1 MGKYQIPMRQSLPIE
16 TPPNPTQQ
24 QMDSANLLE
33 NKAVVV
39 TGGSR
44 GIGRSIVLTLAA
56 QGADVT
62 FLYCNNEAAANETLA
77 AAAGLSGTVK
87 AKRVDVRNAE
97 SCEQAIDEIA
107 EDTGKID
114 ILVNSAGII
123 RDNILGLLTN
133 DDIQEVLATNVVG
146 VFNVLRPVIPY
157 MVSKR
162 RGKIINISS
171 VAGEKGGR
179 GQTNYAASKGAINA
193 LTKALAVELAPR
205 NILVNCV
212 APGVI
217 ETEMTEAIRQQAGDV
232 VKSRILLGRFGQ
244 PEDVA
249 NVVLFFASSLSD
261 YVTGQVLHVD
271 GGFKMS

>member
-1 MGKYQIPMRQSLPIE
+1 MRQSLPIE

-24 QMDSANLLE
+24 RMDSANLLE
-33 NKAVVV
+33 NKAVIV

-62 FLYCNNEAAANETLA
+62 FLYCSNEAAANETLA
-77 AAAGLSGTVK
+77 AAADLSGTVKAAGTVK

-107 EDTGKID
+107 EDAGKID

>member
-1 MGKYQIPMRQSLPIE
+1 MSQSLPIE
-16 TPPNPTQQ
+16 TPPKPSQQ
-24 QMDSANLLE
+24 RMDSANLLE

-62 FLYCNNEAAANETLA
+62 FLYCSNEAAANETLA
-77 AAAGLSGTVK
+77 AAAELSGTVKAGGTVK

-107 EDTGKID
+107 EDAGKID

>member
-1 MGKYQIPMRQSLPIE
+1 MGQSLPIE
-16 TPPNPTQQ
+16 TPPKPTQQ
-24 QMDSANLLE
+24 RMDSANLLE

-77 AAAGLSGTVK
+77 AAAELSGTVK
-87 AKRVDVRNAE
+87 AKRVDVRNAD

-107 EDTGKID
+107 EDAGKID

>member
-1 MGKYQIPMRQSLPIE
+1 MRQSLPIE

-24 QMDSANLLE
+24 RMDSANLLE
-33 NKAVVV
+33 NKAVIV

-56 QGADVT
+56 QGADVK

-77 AAAGLSGTVK
+77 AAADLSGTSKAAGTVK

-107 EDTGKID
+107 EEAGKID

>member
-1 MGKYQIPMRQSLPIE
+1 MNVTDQLKGK
-16 TPPNPTQQ
+16 T
-24 QMDSANLLE
+24 
-33 NKAVVV
+33 VVV

-44 GIGRSIVLTLAA
+44 GIGKSIVLTLAA
-56 QGADVT
+56 QGANVT
-62 FLYCNNEAAANETLA
+62 FLYRSNEVAANATLEAAGA
-77 AAAGLSGTVK
+77 LSGMVI
-87 AKRVDVRNAE
+87 AKKVDIRDDEGSKKV
-97 SCEQAIDEIA
+97 IDEIA
-107 EDTGKID
+107 DGSDKID
-114 ILVNSAGII
+114 ILVNNAGII
-123 RDNILGLLTN
+123 RDNILGLMTN
-133 DDIQEVLATNVVG
+133 EELSEVLSTNVTG
-146 VFNVLRPVIPY
+146 VFNVLRSIIPY
-157 MVSKR
+157 MISQR
-162 RGKIINISS
+162 SGRIINISS

-217 ETEMTEAIRQQAGDV
+217 DTEMTEVIKKEACDV

-261 YVTGQVLHVD
+261 YVTGQVLNVD
-271 GGFKMS
+271 GGFKMN

>member
-1 MGKYQIPMRQSLPIE
+1 MNVTDLLKGK
-16 TPPNPTQQ
+16 T
-24 QMDSANLLE
+24 
-33 NKAVVV
+33 VVV

-56 QGADVT
+56 QGANVT
-62 FLYCNNEAAANETLA
+62 FLYRSNEVAANATLV
-77 AAAGLSGTVK
+77 AAGALSGVVI
-87 AKRVDVRNAE
+87 AKKVDIRDDEGSKKV
-97 SCEQAIDEIA
+97 IDEIA
-107 EDTGKID
+107 EGSDKID
-114 ILVNSAGII
+114 ILVNNAGII
-123 RDNILGLLTN
+123 RDNILGLMTN
-133 DDIQEVLATNVVG
+133 EELSEVLSTNVTG
-146 VFNVLRPVIPY
+146 VFNVLRSIIPY
-157 MVSKR
+157 MISQKSGR
-162 RGKIINISS
+162 IINISS

-217 ETEMTEAIRQQAGDV
+217 DTEMTEVIKKEAGDV

-261 YVTGQVLHVD
+261 YVTGQVLNVD
-271 GGFKMS
+271 GGFKMN

>member
-1 MGKYQIPMRQSLPIE
+1 MNVTDLLKGK
-16 TPPNPTQQ
+16 T
-24 QMDSANLLE
+24 
-33 NKAVVV
+33 VVV

-56 QGADVT
+56 QGANVT
-62 FLYCNNEAAANETLA
+62 FLYRSNEVAANATLEAAGA
-77 AAAGLSGTVK
+77 LSGVVI
-87 AKRVDVRNAE
+87 AKKVDIRDDEGSKKV
-97 SCEQAIDEIA
+97 IDEIA
-107 EDTGKID
+107 DGSDKID
-114 ILVNSAGII
+114 ILVNNAGII
-123 RDNILGLLTN
+123 RDNILGLMTN
-133 DDIQEVLATNVVG
+133 EELSEVLSTNVTG
-146 VFNVLRPVIPY
+146 VFNVLRSIIPY
-157 MVSKR
+157 MISQR
-162 RGKIINISS
+162 SGRIINISS

-217 ETEMTEAIRQQAGDV
+217 DTEMTEVIKKEAGDV

-261 YVTGQVLHVD
+261 YVTGQVLNVD
-271 GGFKMS
+271 GGFKMN

>member
-1 MGKYQIPMRQSLPIE
+1 MGQSLPIE
-16 TPPNPTQQ
+16 TPPKPTQQ
-24 QMDSANLLE
+24 RMDSANLLE

-62 FLYCNNEAAANETLA
+62 FLYCSNEAAANETLA
-77 AAAGLSGTVK
+77 AAAELSGTDNAGGTVK

-107 EDTGKID
+107 EDAGKID

>member
-1 MGKYQIPMRQSLPIE
+1 MGQSLPIE
-16 TPPNPTQQ
+16 TPPKPTQQ
-24 QMDSANLLE
+24 RMDSANLLE

-62 FLYCNNEAAANETLA
+62 FLYCSNEAAANETLA
-77 AAAGLSGTVK
+77 AAADLSGTDNAGGTVK

-107 EDTGKID
+107 EDAGKID